1 MGLFYIMTLVTLIF
15 FSIFEFVK
23 KNSTKLFLY
32 FLPVSLL
39 IMIGGLRYGI
49 SSDYFHYREMFL
61 HINEKSSWSSFFVEY
76 GFLWMNYFFSSIS
89 TSFEFFIFCFC
100 FVSVFLKSKLI
111 FKYCDYPFFGL
122 ILYFTFYFLLDD
134 MGAIRRG
141 FACAFVI
148 ASFFSSFDKK
158 YFISIFLIFIAIN
171 IHLSALFCVPFIFI
185 NNYKST
191 FKSFLIFLALSLL
204 LGYLFDNFYDTL
216 IAYDNELLVYQKF
229 IAYFDSGFEFQSNV
243 YEIGLFFR
251 IILVLFLLKYKSLF
265 NENMYFDKM
274 LNLYIVGIYVLIIFS
289 KFTIFSS
296 VVIYFKF
303 FEIFLIP
310 LLISKVTRRNR
321 VYLASFFLI
330 YTIFSLYRLTNSPLS
345 DFQFYNNIII
355 K

>member
-23 KNSTKLFLY
+23 KNSTKLVLFL
-32 FLPVSLL
+32 LPVSLL
-39 IMIGGLRYGI
+39 ILIGGLRYGI
-49 SSDYFHYREMFL
+49 SSDYFHYREMYL
-61 HINEKSSWSSFFVEY
+61 HINEKSNWSSFFVEY
-76 GFLWMNYFFSSIS
+76 GFLWINYLFSSIS
-89 TSFEFFIFCFC
+89 TSFEFFIFFFC
-100 FVSVFLKSKLI
+100 FVSVSLKSKLI
-111 FKYCDYPFFGL
+111 FKYCTYPFFGL

-148 ASFFSSFDKK
+148 ASFFSSFEKK
-158 YFISIFLIFIAIN
+158 YFNSILLLFIAVN
-171 IHLSALFCVPFIFI
+171 IHLSALFCLPFIFI

-191 FKSFLIFLALSLL
+191 FKSFLLFLVLSLL
-204 LGYLFDNFYDTL
+204 FGYIFDNFYDTL
-216 IAYDNELLVYQKF
+216 ISYDNELLVYQKF

-243 YEIGLFFR
+243 YEIGLFLR
-251 IILVLFLLKYKSLF
+251 IILVFFLLKYKFLF
-265 NENMYFDKM
+265 NENVYFDKM
-274 LNLYIVGIYVLIIFS
+274 LNLYIIGIYVLIIFS

-296 VVIYFKF
+296 IVIYFKF

-321 VYLASFFLI
+321 IYLASFFLI
-330 YTIFSLYRLTNSPLS
+330 YTIFSLYRFTNSPFS